1 MRCLAVLIVALA
13 LAAFGPGRAMAA
25 DVLITQ
31 AEANLPSPG
40 DTMMATRGLT
50 RGPGV
55 EQLTPDPDSKGVK
68 SPLPLKIKFV
78 GRNNVAID
86 PASVK
91 VTYLRT
97 PSIDLTERIKAH
109 LTPDGIDMK
118 EVEVPPGTHVL
129 RLDVRDQQGRAST
142 ATIKLTVA
150 PK

>member
-1 MRCLAVLIVALA
+1 MRLLAILIVVLGLVA
-13 LAAFGPGRAMAA
+13 GSGRSNAA

-40 DTMMATRGLT
+40 DSMMATRGLT

-68 SPLPLKIKFV
+68 SPLPLTIKFV

-97 PSIDLTERIKAH
+97 PSVDLTERIKAH

-129 RLDVRDQQGRAST
+129 RLDVRDQQGRTST

>member
-1 MRCLAVLIVALA
+1 MRLLAILIVVLGLVA
-13 LAAFGPGRAMAA
+13 GSGRSNAA

-31 AEANLPSPG
+31 AEAHLPSPG
-40 DTMMATRGLT
+40 DSMMATRGLT

-97 PSIDLTERIKAH
+97 PSVDLTERIKAH

-129 RLDVRDQQGRAST
+129 RLDVRDQQGRTST

>member
-1 MRCLAVLIVALA
+1 MRLLAILIVVLGLVA
-13 LAAFGPGRAMAA
+13 GSGRSNAA

-40 DTMMATRGLT
+40 DSMMATRGLT

-97 PSIDLTERIKAH
+97 PSVDLTERIKAH

-129 RLDVRDQQGRAST
+129 RLDVRDQQGRTST